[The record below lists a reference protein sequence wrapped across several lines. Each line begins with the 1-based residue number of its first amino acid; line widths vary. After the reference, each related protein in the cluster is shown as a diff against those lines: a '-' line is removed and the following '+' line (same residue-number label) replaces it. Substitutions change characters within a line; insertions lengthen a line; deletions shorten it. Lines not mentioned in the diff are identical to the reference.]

1 MKEVIKMTTIDY
13 IHEQIKQIMEI
24 SSANNNYQYDTFK
37 ENKCYDG
44 TSINNRKCHII
55 NEIVI
60 VKT

>member
-1 MKEVIKMTTIDY
+1 MTTIDY

-24 SSANNNYQYDTFK
+24 SSANNNYQYDPFK

-44 TSINNRKCHII
+44 TSINNRKCHIT
-55 NEIVI
+55 NEIII